1 MITSSVSGHAAEDT
15 QHKYPYMVDGHILR
29 LKFTENIYEL
39 HLQQSSGGT
48 IAGSPLSGV
57 SGTVFNLTAT
67 PTGRHEFDSFSITGA
82 ALTGS
87 AGTYINSD
95 VTAVANFNY
104 IPLPV
109 YTITLQTSGKGSI
122 TASKLT
128 AESGETI
135 TIGAT
140 PSAYNRFD
148 QYYVTGGTVTGNN
161 LTVTAD
167 CTAMA
172 NFVSNT
178 FVASGTYSDGG
189 SVISA
194 GNTSYVQDVANIPM
208 RTLYTTYHT
217 SNTPTGYYANGRWIT
232 SGVNNVS
239 AYKLTMNATMPIHY
253 WARCSANAE
262 PSDTTAAATG
272 CLAISSQNSY
282 DLSNQFKTNSFTPS
296 RSGVSTSDWD
306 YTMSYTTNTTGAQQY
321 GVSGKLQTNRPNSNL
336 SVRSSAWYVCG
347 TMRGSW
353 SASGII
359 P

>member
-29 LKFTENIYEL
+29 LKFTKNIYEL

-104 IPLPV
+104 IPLPT
-109 YTITLQTSGKGSI
+109 YTITLQTSGNGTL

-140 PSAYNRFD
+140 PDTYNRFD
-148 QYYVTGGTVTGNN
+148 SYSVTGGIIDGNN

-167 CTAMA
+167 CTARA
-172 NFVSNT
+172 NFYANSFTAKGTFDTGSRVEVVAYTGFETASIGDHYACLTSTAGIPREWYNGYGNRWNPKGPISGYQIYLNPKPKMINRVRNDGYHSGSAWCSVWQFVGNSAFNT
-178 FVASGTYSDGG
+178 VNNYDTASGTHNHTYG
-189 SVISA
+189 S
-194 GNTSYVQDVANIPM
+194 P
-208 RTLYTTYHT
+208 LT
-217 SNTPTGYYANGRWIT
+217 SNATDVYYGYRGGLSAAGEYAQIGYYG
-232 SGVNNVS
+232 S
-239 AYKLTMNATMPIHY
+239 AVY
-253 WARCSANAE
+253 
-262 PSDTTAAATG
+262 DAAASTG
-272 CLAISSQNSY
+272 
-282 DLSNQFKTNSFTPS
+282 
-296 RSGVSTSDWD
+296 
-306 YTMSYTTNTTGAQQY
+306 
-321 GVSGKLQTNRPNSNL
+321 
-336 SVRSSAWYVCG
+336 
-347 TMRGSW
+347 GSW
-353 SASGII
+353 SASGYI